1 MEEQLNYKIFI
12 INLKRH
18 IKNPWDT
25 DEVRGIF
32 IKLNA
37 FIIKQ
42 KRQRINELTFRL
54 RCYNNG

>member
-12 INLKRH
+12 INLKRY

-37 FIIKQ
+37 FITKQ
-42 KRQRINELTFRL
+42 KRQRISELIFRL
-54 RCYNNG
+54 RRYNNG